1 MFKNM
6 SLKMKLMAGF
16 ISVAVIAAVIGGV
29 GFLGMKSINNS
40 LTEVGEVRLP
50 SILGLEMMNEAQTA
64 IQRAERTCMTGLD
77 PKEVEHQLGRL
88 KGAWDRAEKG
98 WKIYEPLPQTTE
110 EAALW
115 KQFVPAWEAWKKD
128 QAAVM
133 ALIKAGKIEEAKKY
147 SFGDARTTF
156 NEAEGLLD
164 KITELNV
171 KVADEEKV
179 HAKANSKQAEIT
191 LAIAIA
197 IAILLAIG
205 LGIFISRIVLRQ
217 LGADPKDVGEVANLV
232 AVGDLSREISLAS
245 GDTTSVMA
253 AMKKMVD
260 TIKALVGDAGMLSDA
275 AVAGKLATRADASKH
290 QGDFQK
296 IVAGVNET
304 LDAVIG
310 PLNVAAEYVDRISK
324 GDIPPKITDNYN
336 GDFNE
341 VKNNLNQCIDAVNS
355 LVGDANMLSNAA
367 MEGKLATRADAS
379 KHQGDFQKIV
389 AGVNETLD
397 AVIGPLNVAAEYV
410 DRISKGDIPQNI
422 TDNYNGDFNE
432 IKNNLNALIDTVQM
446 RGKDIEALMRAA
458 TEGKLDYR
466 ADTSKYAGYNGK
478 LLDNMN
484 KVLDAVIGPLNVAA
498 EYVDRISKG
507 DIPPK
512 ITDEYNGDFNEIKN
526 NLNQC
531 IDAVN
536 SLVGDANMLSNAAV
550 EGKLATRAD
559 AGKHQG
565 DFRKIVDGVNAT
577 IGRLVGLIDAMPAPS
592 MIIDHNF
599 EVLYMNEIGAKVG
612 GKTPAQVVGAKCY
625 DHFKTSDCKTQKCAC
640 SRAMSEGRDASSE
653 TDAHPA
659 VGVDLDIAYSGIPLK
674 DNSGKIIGA
683 FEVVSDQ
690 TAIKQAG
697 RVAKKVADYQNN
709 ETQKLVEGLAKLSH
723 GDLNFSIATEIA
735 DNDTGTAKQTFN
747 TIAQAVNGCVA
758 AVNALVADANMLSN
772 AAVEGKLATRA
783 DASKHQGDFQ
793 KIVSG
798 VNETLDAVIGPL
810 NVAADY
816 VDKISK
822 GIMPPIIADNY
833 NGDFNAVKN
842 NLNVLIEAT
851 NKITVAAKEVAN
863 GNLMVDLK
871 ERSAEDELMHAL
883 AAMVQKLGEVVSE
896 VKTATDNVAAGSRQM
911 SAGSEQMSQ
920 GAAEQAASAE
930 EASSSMEEMAS
941 NIKQNADNAHQTE
954 KIAIKSASDAKEGGA
969 AVVRTVQAMKDIAG
983 KINIIEEIARQT
995 NLLALNAA
1003 IEAARAG
1010 EHGKGFAVV
1019 ASEVRKLAERSQK
1032 AAGEISELSSSSV
1045 EVAEK
1050 AGELLDGIL
1059 PDINRTAELVQEI
1072 SAASKEQDTGA
1083 EQINKA
1089 IQQLDKVIQQNASA
1103 AEEMASTAEELSS
1116 QAEQLQETI
1125 AFFRLDE
1132 HGAGK
1137 GMALRKE
1144 RVEATA
1150 EPKIVKKETV
1160 HHLVHAKANG
1170 HSKKSTGMITA
1181 KAVGADLDMG
1191 GGKDSLDESFEKF

>member
-1 MFKNM
+1 MFKNI
-6 SLKMKLMAGF
+6 SLKMKLMSGF

-29 GFLGMKSINNS
+29 GYWGMKSINDS

-50 SILGLEMMNEAQTA
+50 SIVGLSMMNEAKSA
-64 IQRAERTCMTGLD
+64 IQRAERTSLLGLD
-77 PKEVEHQLGRL
+77 PKEMEHQQSNL
-88 KGAWDRAEKG
+88 KNAWDNAEKG

-128 QAAVM
+128 QATVM
-133 ALIKAGKIEEAKKY
+133 ALIKEGKIQEAKKY
-147 SFGDARTTF
+147 SFVDARKNF
-156 NEAEGLLD
+156 WEAEGLLK
-164 KITELNV
+164 KITELNI

-179 HAKANSKQAEIT
+179 HAKANTKQAEIT

-197 IAILLAIG
+197 LAVLLAIG
-205 LGIFISRIVLRQ
+205 LGLFISRIVLRQ

-232 AVGDLSREISLAS
+232 AVGDLSREITLAS

-260 TIKALVGDAGMLSDA
+260 TIKALVADAGMLSDA
-275 AVAGKLATRADASKH
+275 AIAGKLATRADASKH

-296 IVAGVNET
+296 IVVGVNDT

-341 VKNNLNQCIDAVNS
+341 
-355 LVGDANMLSNAA
+355 
-367 MEGKLATRADAS
+367 
-379 KHQGDFQKIV
+379 
-389 AGVNETLD
+389 
-397 AVIGPLNVAAEYV
+397 
-410 DRISKGDIPQNI
+410 
-422 TDNYNGDFNE
+422 
-432 IKNNLNALIDTVQM
+432 
-446 RGKDIEALMRAA
+446 
-458 TEGKLDYR
+458 
-466 ADTSKYAGYNGK
+466 
-478 LLDNMN
+478 
-484 KVLDAVIGPLNVAA
+484 
-498 EYVDRISKG
+498 
-507 DIPPK
+507 
-512 ITDEYNGDFNEIKN
+512 IKN

-531 IDAVN
+531 IEAVN
-536 SLVGDANMLSNAAV
+536 SLVADANMLSNAAV

-559 AGKHQG
+559 ASKHQG

-577 IGRLVGLIDAMPAPS
+577 IGRLVGLLDAMPAPS
-592 MIIDHNF
+592 MIIDNNF

-709 ETQKLVEGLAKLSH
+709 ETQKLVEGLAKLSR
-723 GDLNFSIATEIA
+723 GDVNFSIATEIA
-735 DNDTGTAKQTFN
+735 DNDTDTAKQTFD

-758 AVNALVADANMLSN
+758 AVNALVADANMLSK
-772 AAVEGKLATRA
+772 AAVDGKLATRA
-783 DASKHQGDFQ
+783 DAGKHQGDFR

-851 NKITVAAKEVAN
+851 NKITAAAKEVAN

-883 AAMVQKLGEVVSE
+883 SAMVQKLGEVVSE

-930 EASSSMEEMAS
+930 EASSSMEEMAA

-1050 AGELLDGIL
+1050 AGELLAGIL

-1137 GMALRKE
+1137 GTALRKE
-1144 RVEATA
+1144 RVELTA
-1150 EPKIVKKETV
+1150 EPKKIMKETV

-1191 GGKDSLDESFEKF
+1191 GGKDSLDENFEKF